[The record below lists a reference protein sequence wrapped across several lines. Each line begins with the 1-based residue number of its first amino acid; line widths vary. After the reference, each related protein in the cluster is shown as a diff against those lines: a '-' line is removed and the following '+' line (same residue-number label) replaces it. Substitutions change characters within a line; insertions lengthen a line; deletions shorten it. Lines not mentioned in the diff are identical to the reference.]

1 MMMNQFL
8 LAAAVM
14 LVVLLVVFVWPLRAA
29 PVASASRKELFA
41 EKLALLVQARDSGQ
55 LAEDDFAQAA
65 AELKQQF
72 VTDPSLVSLRSGG
85 MWPWRFSA
93 IAAVLVLT
101 AGVYLVTGQYRQLQ
115 QWDSAVVNLA
125 SYGERA
131 LLGKGEPLTEAEIN
145 EFALGLRTKLLQQD
159 DQGGMGWFL
168 LGRIWFSQG
177 HNSDALDAFEQA
189 LKLAPDNSNMLLSYA
204 QALLVNNAPDAAQKA
219 AASLGKVLTK
229 DPTNTDAISMLA
241 LMAQE
246 RGDYKEAKAAWELLL
261 GQIEPQDP
269 RYSRIEQ
276 QLAEVQRLMTPA
288 KRTIEV
294 MLTIDAAV
302 AAANPQ
308 ATIFVF
314 AKAVEGSG
322 MPLAV
327 HKMPIFSGSQ
337 TIALTSQMQMQ
348 AGWGLD
354 SVAQAQVQVRLSRS
368 GAIAADANDPE
379 ISSEPLTLKDGLQQV
394 TLQFAADKTAN

>member
-14 LVVLLVVFVWPLRAA
+14 LVVMLVVFVWPLRAVPGTGA
-29 PVASASRKELFA
+29 TRKELFA

-55 LAEDDFAQAA
+55 LADDDFAQAA

-72 VTDPSLVSLRSGG
+72 VTDPSLVSLRSGNMG
-85 MWPWRFSA
+85 AWRFAA

-101 AGVYLVTGQYRQLQ
+101 AAVYLVTGQYRQLQ
-115 QWDSAVVNLA
+115 QWDSAVTNLA
-125 SYGERA
+125 GYGERA
-131 LLGKGEPLTEAEIN
+131 LLGKGEPLTEAEID

-177 HNSDALDAFEQA
+177 LNSDALDAFEQA
-189 LKLAPDNSNMLLSYA
+189 LKLAPDNNNMLLSYA

-354 SVAQAQVQVRLSRS
+354 SVAQAQVQVRLSRT

-379 ISSEPLTLKDGLQQV
+379 ISSEPLMLKDGLQQV

>member
-14 LVVLLVVFVWPLRAA
+14 TVVLLVVFVWPLRTA
-29 PVASASRKELFA
+29 PAVSASRKELFA

-72 VTDPSLVSLRSGG
+72 MTDPSLVSLQTGG
-85 MWPWRFSA
+85 NWSWRLAA
-93 IAAVLVLT
+93 IAAAVVLT
-101 AGVYLVTGQYRQLQ
+101 TSVYVATGQYRQLQ
-115 QWDSAVVNLA
+115 QWDSAVTNLA
-125 SYGERA
+125 GYGERA
-131 LLGKGEPLTEAEIN
+131 LLGKGEPLTEAEID

-177 HNSDALDAFEQA
+177 LNADALDAFEQA

-288 KRTIEV
+288 KRTIAV
-294 MLTIDAAV
+294 TLTIDPAV
-302 AAANPQ
+302 ATANPQ

-337 TIALTSQMQMQ
+337 TIELTSQMQMQ

-354 SVAQAQVQVRLSRS
+354 SVAQAAVQVRLSRT
-368 GAIAADANDPE
+368 GAITADANDPQV
-379 ISSEPLTLKDGLQQV
+379 SSSPLVLKDGLQQV
-394 TLQFAADKTAN
+394 SLQLTAGAAGN

>member
-14 LVVLLVVFVWPLRAA
+14 LVVMLVVFVWPLRAVPGTGA
-29 PVASASRKELFA
+29 TRKELFA

-55 LAEDDFAQAA
+55 LADDDFAQAA

-72 VTDPSLVSLRSGG
+72 VTDPSLVSLRSGNMG
-85 MWPWRFSA
+85 AWRFAA

-101 AGVYLVTGQYRQLQ
+101 AAVYLVTGQYRQLQ
-115 QWDSAVVNLA
+115 QWDSAVTNLA
-125 SYGERA
+125 GYGERA
-131 LLGKGEPLTEAEIN
+131 LLGKGEPLTEAEID

-177 HNSDALDAFEQA
+177 LNTDALDAFEQA
-189 LKLAPDNSNMLLSYA
+189 LKLAPDNNNMLLSYA

-354 SVAQAQVQVRLSRS
+354 SVAQAQVQVRLSRT

-379 ISSEPLTLKDGLQQV
+379 ISSEPLMLKDGLQQV

>member
-14 LVVLLVVFVWPLRAA
+14 LVVMLVVFVWPLRAVPGTGA
-29 PVASASRKELFA
+29 TRKELFA

-55 LAEDDFAQAA
+55 LADDDFAQAA

-72 VTDPSLVSLRSGG
+72 VTDPSLVSLRSGNMG
-85 MWPWRFSA
+85 AWRFAA

-101 AGVYLVTGQYRQLQ
+101 AAVYLVTGQYRQLQ
-115 QWDSAVVNLA
+115 QWDSAVTNLA
-125 SYGERA
+125 GYGERA
-131 LLGKGEPLTEAEIN
+131 LLGKGEPLTEAEID

-177 HNSDALDAFEQA
+177 LNSDALDAFEQA
-189 LKLAPDNSNMLLSYA
+189 LKLAPDNNNMLLSYA

-337 TIALTSQMQMQ
+337 TIALTSKMQMQ

-354 SVAQAQVQVRLSRS
+354 SVAQAQVQVRLSRT

-379 ISSEPLTLKDGLQQV
+379 ISSEPLMLKDGLQQV

>member
-1 MMMNQFL
+1 
-8 LAAAVM
+8 
-14 LVVLLVVFVWPLRAA
+14 
-29 PVASASRKELFA
+29 
-41 EKLALLVQARDSGQ
+41 
-55 LAEDDFAQAA
+55 
-65 AELKQQF
+65 
-72 VTDPSLVSLRSGG
+72 
-85 MWPWRFSA
+85 
-93 IAAVLVLT
+93 
-101 AGVYLVTGQYRQLQ
+101 
-115 QWDSAVVNLA
+115 
-125 SYGERA
+125 
-131 LLGKGEPLTEAEIN
+131 
-145 EFALGLRTKLLQQD
+145 
-159 DQGGMGWFL
+159 
-168 LGRIWFSQG
+168 
-177 HNSDALDAFEQA
+177 
-189 LKLAPDNSNMLLSYA
+189 MLLSYA

-288 KRTIEV
+288 KRTIAV
-294 MLTIDAAV
+294 TLTIDPAV
-302 AAANPQ
+302 ATANPQ

-337 TIALTSQMQMQ
+337 TIELTSQMQMQ

-354 SVAQAQVQVRLSRS
+354 SVAQAAVQVRLSRT
-368 GAIAADANDPE
+368 GAITADANDPQV
-379 ISSEPLTLKDGLQQV
+379 SSSPLVLKDGLQQV
-394 TLQFAADKTAN
+394 SLQLTAGAAGN

>member
-29 PVASASRKELFA
+29 PAAIASRKELFA

-85 MWPWRFSA
+85 MWPWRLSA

-115 QWDSAVVNLA
+115 QWDSAVANLA

>member
-14 LVVLLVVFVWPLRAA
+14 LVVMLVVFVWPLRAVPGTGA
-29 PVASASRKELFA
+29 TRKELFA

-55 LAEDDFAQAA
+55 LADDDFAQAA

-72 VTDPSLVSLRSGG
+72 VTDPSLVSLRSGNMG
-85 MWPWRFSA
+85 AWRFAA

-101 AGVYLVTGQYRQLQ
+101 AAVYLVTGQYRQLQ
-115 QWDSAVVNLA
+115 QWDSAVTNLA
-125 SYGERA
+125 GYGERA
-131 LLGKGEPLTEAEIN
+131 LLGKGEPLTEAEID

-177 HNSDALDAFEQA
+177 LNSDALDAFEQA
-189 LKLAPDNSNMLLSYA
+189 LKLAPDNNNMLLSYA

>member
-8 LAAAVM
+8 LAAAMM
-14 LVVLLVVFVWPLRAA
+14 LVVMLFVFVWPLRAV
-29 PVASASRKELFA
+29 PGTGASRKELFA

-55 LAEDDFAQAA
+55 LADDDFAQAA

-72 VTDPSLVSLRSGG
+72 VTDPSLVSLRSGNMG
-85 MWPWRFSA
+85 AWRFAA
-93 IAAVLVLT
+93 IAAVLVFT
-101 AGVYLVTGQYRQLQ
+101 AAVYLVTGQYRQLQ
-115 QWDSAVVNLA
+115 QWDSAVTNLA
-125 SYGERA
+125 GYGERA
-131 LLGKGEPLTEAEIN
+131 LLGKGEPLTEAEID

-177 HNSDALDAFEQA
+177 LNSDALDAFEQA
-189 LKLAPDNSNMLLSYA
+189 LKLAPDNNNMLLSYA

-354 SVAQAQVQVRLSRS
+354 SVAQAQVQVRLSRT

-379 ISSEPLTLKDGLQQV
+379 ISSEPLMLKDGLQQV

>member
-14 LVVLLVVFVWPLRAA
+14 LVVMLVVFVWPLRAVPGTGA
-29 PVASASRKELFA
+29 TRKELFA

-55 LAEDDFAQAA
+55 LADDDFAQAA

-72 VTDPSLVSLRSGG
+72 VTDPSLVSLRSGN
-85 MWPWRFSA
+85 MWAWRFAA

-101 AGVYLVTGQYRQLQ
+101 AAVYLVTGQYRQLQ
-115 QWDSAVVNLA
+115 QWDSAVTNLA
-125 SYGERA
+125 GYGERA
-131 LLGKGEPLTEAEIN
+131 LLGKGEPLTEAEID

-177 HNSDALDAFEQA
+177 LNSDALDAFEQA
-189 LKLAPDNSNMLLSYA
+189 LKLAPDNNNMLLSYA

-354 SVAQAQVQVRLSRS
+354 SVAQAQVQVRLSRT

-379 ISSEPLTLKDGLQQV
+379 ISSEPLMLKDGLQQV

>member
-29 PVASASRKELFA
+29 PAASASRKELFA

-72 VTDPSLVSLRSGG
+72 VTDPSLVSLRRGG
-85 MWPWRFSA
+85 MWPWRLSA

-101 AGVYLVTGQYRQLQ
+101 TAVYLVTGQYRQLQ
-115 QWDSAVVNLA
+115 QWDSAVTNLA
-125 SYGERA
+125 GYGERA
-131 LLGKGEPLTEAEIN
+131 LLGKGEPLTEAEID

-168 LGRIWFSQG
+168 LGRIWFSKG
-177 HNSDALDAFEQA
+177 LNSDALDAFEQA
-189 LKLAPDNSNMLLSYA
+189 LKLAPDNTNMLLSYA

-261 GQIEPQDP
+261 GQIDSKDP

-337 TIALTSQMQMQ
+337 TVSLTSQMQMQ

-354 SVAQAQVQVRLSRS
+354 AVEQALVQVRLSKT
-368 GAIAADANDPE
+368 GTITADANDLE
-379 ISSEPLTLKDGLQQV
+379 VSSAPLAIKDGLQQIS
-394 TLQFAADKTAN
+394 LQLSANAEGK

>member
-8 LAAAVM
+8 LAAAMM
-14 LVVLLVVFVWPLRAA
+14 LVVMLFVFVWPLRTVPGTGAT
-29 PVASASRKELFA
+29 RKELFA

-55 LAEDDFAQAA
+55 LADDDFAQAA

-72 VTDPSLVSLRSGG
+72 VTDPSLVSLRSGNMG
-85 MWPWRFSA
+85 AWRFAA

-101 AGVYLVTGQYRQLQ
+101 AAVYLVTGQYRQLQ
-115 QWDSAVVNLA
+115 QWDSAVTNLA
-125 SYGERA
+125 GYGERA
-131 LLGKGEPLTEAEIN
+131 LLGKGEPLTEAEID

-177 HNSDALDAFEQA
+177 LNSDALDAFEQA
-189 LKLAPDNSNMLLSYA
+189 LKLAPDNNNMLLSYA

-354 SVAQAQVQVRLSRS
+354 SVAQAQVQVRLSRT

-379 ISSEPLTLKDGLQQV
+379 ISSEPLKLKDGLQQV

>member
-1 MMMNQFL
+1 
-8 LAAAVM
+8 
-14 LVVLLVVFVWPLRAA
+14 
-29 PVASASRKELFA
+29 
-41 EKLALLVQARDSGQ
+41 
-55 LAEDDFAQAA
+55 
-65 AELKQQF
+65 
-72 VTDPSLVSLRSGG
+72 
-85 MWPWRFSA
+85 
-93 IAAVLVLT
+93 
-101 AGVYLVTGQYRQLQ
+101 
-115 QWDSAVVNLA
+115 
-125 SYGERA
+125 
-131 LLGKGEPLTEAEIN
+131 
-145 EFALGLRTKLLQQD
+145 
-159 DQGGMGWFL
+159 
-168 LGRIWFSQG
+168 
-177 HNSDALDAFEQA
+177 
-189 LKLAPDNSNMLLSYA
+189 
-204 QALLVNNAPDAAQKA
+204 
-219 AASLGKVLTK
+219 
-229 DPTNTDAISMLA
+229 
-241 LMAQE
+241 
-246 RGDYKEAKAAWELLL
+246 
-261 GQIEPQDP
+261 
-269 RYSRIEQ
+269 
-276 QLAEVQRLMTPA
+276 MTPA